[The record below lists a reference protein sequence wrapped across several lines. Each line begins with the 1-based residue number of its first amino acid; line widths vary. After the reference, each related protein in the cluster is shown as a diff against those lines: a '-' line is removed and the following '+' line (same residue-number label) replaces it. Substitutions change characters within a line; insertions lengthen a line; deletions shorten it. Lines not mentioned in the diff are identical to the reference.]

1 MFRLTA
7 YDDQP
12 ELYRYLSS
20 IASNSICRALD
31 DWFGTPYELEEV
43 YLDYF
48 TSRIGVN
55 RRTDFFNGMEKYLHS
70 DESGRPYAEKFSAWL
85 AEWNFKEDYSPDDM
99 AGMEFF
105 WRKAERM
112 KEKMRDPENYYT
124 FDLFEEYL
132 FFKLID
138 HKIVME
144 TIVEESCEDSFPVS
158 GLFGSSSSEEDMSD
172 SNSPDSEASAQEIT
186 EAFGSYLEDM
196 VSTLKQIAD
205 KGNAIAETQ
214 EKLISEYGFDEEDAA
229 WTAEAVHRVSRMSM
243 DDAEEA
249 GYESLFF
256 WDDDC
261 LLFFDGAEYFIDSI
275 HQIASG
281 AGAAMGYGYEDVT
294 KIFTD
299 AGYQL
304 PLWLVGTKAAYDTRE
319 ESLRERLKDLQEQ
332 IYPEQDPPK
341 PE

>member
-7 YDDQP
+7 YGDQP

-20 IASNSICRALD
+20 IASNSIGQALD

-55 RRTDFFNGMEKYLHS
+55 R
-70 DESGRPYAEKFSAWL
+70 
-85 AEWNFKEDYSPDDM
+85 
-99 AGMEFF
+99 
-105 WRKAERM
+105 
-112 KEKMRDPENYYT
+112 
-124 FDLFEEYL
+124 
-132 FFKLID
+132 
-138 HKIVME
+138 
-144 TIVEESCEDSFPVS
+144 
-158 GLFGSSSSEEDMSD
+158 
-172 SNSPDSEASAQEIT
+172 
-186 EAFGSYLEDM
+186 
-196 VSTLKQIAD
+196 
-205 KGNAIAETQ
+205 
-214 EKLISEYGFDEEDAA
+214 
-229 WTAEAVHRVSRMSM
+229 MSM

-261 LLFFDGAEYFIDSI
+261 LLFFDGDEYFIDSI
-275 HQIASG
+275 HQITSG

-304 PLWLVGTKAAYDTRE
+304 PLWLVGTKAAYDARE
-319 ESLRERLKDLQEQ
+319 ESLRERLKNLQDQ
-332 IYPEQDPPK
+332 IYPEQDS
-341 PE
+341 PEPE